1 MNFSFIDWII
11 LVVYLI
17 LTLAVGFWVKRYLE
31 NLSSYLVAGRGI
43 VD

>member
-11 LVVYLI
+11 LGVYLI
-17 LTLAVGFWVKRYLE
+17 LTLAVGFWVKRYVE
-31 NLSSYLVAGRGI
+31 NLSGYSVAGRRI